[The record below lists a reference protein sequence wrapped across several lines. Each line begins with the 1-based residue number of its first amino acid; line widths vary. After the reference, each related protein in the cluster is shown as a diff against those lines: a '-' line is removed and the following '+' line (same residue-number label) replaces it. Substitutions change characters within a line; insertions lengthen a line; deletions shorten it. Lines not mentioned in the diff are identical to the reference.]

1 MFRGILGRRIH
12 KQLKVLFH
20 RGMFSV
26 RQSILKKQ
34 RSAKIIAKFFLAAV
48 AVIRLKNFSWAGCYR
63 MYRGRDGVASTRP
76 SPILSVQD
84 DSHYADDNYDDGDY
98 RGKEQKEETKKEEEQ
113 KWYKDSS
120 RQAATDRSDRTA
132 VVDSSSPGYQIGCG
146 LDIACPRVV
155 QRHRFLIHN
164 ANPTTSSS
172 SSSSSSSSLSSSS
185 SSSPDKCSKITA
197 AYHFLHTSEKSPR
210 GSLIG
215 PLEGQGMGSIRA
227 MRRSMSRDSTV
238 NNTCP
243 HMNSR
248 VGDPSSAPPSRV
260 KALEK
265 RCMDFNAKFQ
275 IRNAM
280 PQYSISTVDAGQGT
294 DKVGVNKVR
303 NNRTD
308 RQNRILRESSIGVR
322 TAFCATVD
330 SVGEGHEGGTTV
342 PIFPGCAV
350 VITPQPVVLSSIQ
363 QKIERLLG
371 QKSVSVTSHSLV
383 LLPVL
388 ESRCSARDSRST
400 ALLDSG
406 AADVK
411 AQIPGVRYPPM
422 RMYQDRQHMQR
433 SASFDLLSKLKQAS
447 LNHRAPS
454 LLIPPYVQSSGCPL
468 IPATSS
474 FALPISLDIH
484 QQHNGPDPMRS
495 N

>member
-1 MFRGILGRRIH
+1 MTKKIIHLQRMFRGILGRRIH
-12 KQLKVLFH
+12 KQLKILFH

-48 AVIRLKNFSWAGCYR
+48 AVIRKKNFSWAGCYR
-63 MYRGRDGVASTRP
+63 MYRGRDRVASTRP

-84 DSHYADDNYDDGDY
+84 DSHYTDDNYDDGEY
-98 RGKEQKEETKKEEEQ
+98 RGKEQEEETEKEDEQ
-113 KWYKDSS
+113 NWNKDSS
-120 RQAATDRSDRTA
+120 RQAATDRSARTA
-132 VVDSSSPGYQIGCG
+132 VVHSSTSGYQIGCG
-146 LDIACPRVV
+146 LDLSCPRVER
-155 QRHRFLIHN
+155 RHQSSIHT
-164 ANPTTSSS
+164 ANPTAPSSS
-172 SSSSSSSSLSSSS
+172 ST

-215 PLEGQGMGSIRA
+215 PLEGQSLGSIRA
-227 MRRSMSRDSTV
+227 MRRSMSIDSTV
-238 NNTCP
+238 NNNTCP

-248 VGDPSSAPPSRV
+248 VGDPPSAPPSRV
-260 KALEK
+260 RALEK
-265 RCMDFNAKFQ
+265 RRMDFNAKFQ

-294 DKVGVNKVR
+294 DRVGVSKVR
-303 NNRTD
+303 NNRND

-322 TAFCATVD
+322 TAFCATVE
-330 SVGEGHEGGTTV
+330 SVGEGHDGGTTV
-342 PIFPGCAV
+342 PIFPDCAV

-371 QKSVSVTSHSLV
+371 QKSVSVPSHGLV
-383 LLPVL
+383 LLPFL
-388 ESRCSARDSRST
+388 ESRCSARGPKST

-406 AADVK
+406 AADVR
-411 AQIPGVRYPPM
+411 AQIPGIRHPPM
-422 RMYQDRQHMQR
+422 RVYQDRRHMQR
-433 SASFDLLSKLKQAS
+433 SASFDLLSKLKHAS
-447 LNHRAPS
+447 LNHRARS

-468 IPATSS
+468 IPVTSS
-474 FALPISLDIH
+474 FILPVDIH